1 MKPLVIY
8 LKDNSDEV
16 KLTQKE
22 FEKLIN
28 DAYQQGYD
36 QGYAQGRNNYW
47 YYYPWNNGFTT
58 LNNTSTDCPPTNPN
72 PNITSDQ
79 FKYSTITACEANN
92 TLGD

>member
-16 KLTQKE
+16 KITRKE

-36 QGYAQGRNNYW
+36 QGYVEGRKHYW
-47 YYYPWNNGFTT
+47 YGDWWRYNYTT
-58 LNNTSTDCPPTNPN
+58 SN
-72 PNITSDQ
+72 
-79 FKYSTITACEANN
+79 E
-92 TLGD
+92 